1 MMIDKKQ
8 DIIEKVS
15 VLYHEFGIRS
25 VTMDDVVHEIGISK
39 KTLYQHFSDKSE
51 LVAAVMDS
59 LFKQRKEKTEQA
71 LEGKQN
77 AIEEMLTYYSL
88 QLRMIKEHKPTVI
101 YDLKKYYPE
110 IYEKVTIRKRKYIY
124 DSVLQNL
131 KRGKTEGLYRAEINE
146 ELIARLNLMRIE
158 AIMTTGI
165 FTSEDIMTPGFFKEV
180 FTYHIYGIVNT
191 KGRNYLE
198 QNIDKLK

>member
-1 MMIDKKQ
+1 MADKKQ
-8 DIIEKVS
+8 DIIEKVKL
-15 VLYHEFGIRS
+15 LYHEFGIRS
-25 VTMDDVVHEIGISK
+25 VTMDDVVREIGISK

-51 LVAAVMDS
+51 LVGAVMDD
-59 LFKQRKEKTEQA
+59 LFEQRKIEMEHA
-71 LEGKQN
+71 LAKKQN
-77 AIEEMLTYYSL
+77 AIEKMLTNYSL
-88 QLRMIKEHKPTVI
+88 QLRMIKEHKPTLI

-110 IYEKVTIRKRKYIY
+110 TYQKVTIRKRKFIY

-131 KRGKTEGLYRAEINE
+131 RRGKTEGLYRAEINE
-146 ELIARLNLMRIE
+146 EIIARLNLMRIE
-158 AIMTTGI
+158 AIMSTGI
-165 FTSEDIMTPGFFKEV
+165 FTSDEIMTSGFFREV